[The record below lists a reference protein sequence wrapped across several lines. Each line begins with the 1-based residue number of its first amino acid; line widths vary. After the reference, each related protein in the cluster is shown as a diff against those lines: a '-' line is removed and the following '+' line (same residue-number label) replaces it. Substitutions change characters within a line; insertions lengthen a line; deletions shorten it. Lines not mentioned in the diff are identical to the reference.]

1 MEKPTSNLSRED
13 RVKIARYLE
22 TQRGR
27 PQARPPRTAGIAV
40 GRVVRPLAKKFGSGT
55 TDLDR
60 HWPQIVGDRW
70 AKISKPERFT
80 GGRDG
85 RTLIISA
92 PGAAASLIMASSGP
106 IIERLNGFL
115 GEGSV
120 ARIKVVQRAMKTP
133 LKTKSKPLPPR
144 GLTPSEAKE
153 LQSGLENVTHSG
165 LRDALEKLGRGAL
178 TRSPK

>member
-1 MEKPTSNLSRED
+1 M
-13 RVKIARYLE
+13 KIARYLE

-40 GRVVRPLAKKFGSGT
+40 GKVVRPLAKKFGSGT
-55 TDLDR
+55 TDLSR

-80 GGRDG
+80 GGREG

-106 IIERLNGFL
+106 IIERLNNFL
-115 GEGSV
+115 GAGSV
-120 ARIKVVQRAMKTP
+120 ARIKVVQRAMKASP
-133 LKTKSKPLPPR
+133 KTKSAPLPPR
-144 GLTPSEAKE
+144 GLTPSEAQE
-153 LQSGLENVTHSG
+153 LQSGLENITHSG

-178 TRSPK
+178 TRKPD